1 MTKDT
6 VTVLMTIQSATVVTE
21 VGAIPQPFLIEVTF
35 HAPAGHNMRG
45 ERTRPTVAIVKTSQ
59 GVSFGRADCS
69 PLDTFNITTGR
80 KIALS
85 RALECYP
92 KHTRQEIFDQLFGC
106 GFFTKGE

>member
-1 MTKDT
+1 MSDT
-6 VTVLMTIQSATVVTE
+6 VTVLMTKRAATAVLE
-21 VGAIPQPFLIEVTF
+21 VGVIPQPFVIEFTH
-35 HAPAGHNMRG
+35 HAPAGYNMRG